1 MLRRALRPAIAAAA
15 VGPLRTEPP
24 LSRSPDGADIGPSV
38 AARESIG
45 RRRAGMMLA
54 AVVASLPGAGGTL
67 RPRPSLG
74 GATAGGSITPD
85 AGRALYDE
93 AVASVLPPAGF
104 TSRIALRDSV
114 LRLVEHGVVDV
125 QKFASIYDRRGGLP
139 AELRYALHWPAHLP
153 IHLTAENAGY
163 YVNLLW
169 PIGLANHMATNAG
182 SPLNGPSLLT
192 FASTAGWNLGEA
204 ANGGEYFNK
213 LPIVELTPEQE
224 ALATRVAKSTYRPC
238 CGNSTFFQD
247 CNHGSALLG
256 VLELGAAQGL
266 TEDEL
271 YREALAFNSF
281 WFPDTY
287 IRTALYFKAVAESSW
302 AEVDPRIVMGERY
315 SALRSWQAN
324 VQAPLAAI
332 PNLIPEQQGGAQCG
346 A

>member
-1 MLRRALRPAIAAAA
+1 MKRAKLGAVQKSITRR
-15 VGPLRTEPP
+15 
-24 LSRSPDGADIGPSV
+24 
-38 AARESIG
+38 
-45 RRRAGMMLA
+45 
-54 AVVASLPGAGGTL
+54 GAGRMLVGLLAFPGLGALTARL
-67 RPRPSLG
+67 SSAGPVPSG
-74 GATAGGSITPD
+74 PITPE
-85 AGRALYDE
+85 AGRALYAE
-93 AVASVLPPAGF
+93 AVASVLPEAGY
-104 TSRIALRDSV
+104 TSRIALRDAV
-114 LRLVEHGVVDV
+114 LKLVEHGVVDV
-125 QKFASIYDRRGGLP
+125 QKFASIYDGRGGLP
-139 AELRYALHWPAHLP
+139 AELRYALRWPAHLP

-169 PIGLANHMATNAG
+169 PIGLANHMATN
-182 SPLNGPSLLT
+182 SDSSLNGPSLLT

-281 WFPDTY
+281 WFQDTY
-287 IRTALYFKAVAESSW
+287 IRTALYFDAVEGLDW
-302 AEVDPRIVMGERY
+302 AEVDPRITMGERY
-315 SALRSWQAN
+315 SSLHSWQAN

-332 PNLIPEQQGGAQCG
+332 PNLIPAQQGGAQCG